1 MINEATRKQL
11 SEAAARHEACLRGI
25 AGVRDP
31 TEAIRQLVNIER
43 EAWSES
49 PIEAE
54 NRPLE
59 YRHLLSLVEDP
70 AAIEERYAACAHPH
84 LKEIAA
90 QRYAETLQD
99 IDDMQRLMELSAHA
113 HPDLRRLAILRF
125 QQRLPEALRGVSSD
139 ALPRWFTRL
148 LMQPSEMANFL
159 SQSSCRAVI
168 GKVHE
173 LLGSSAL
180 GR

>member
-1 MINEATRKQL
+1 MNEATRKQL
-11 SEAAARHEACLRGI
+11 AEAVARHEACLRGI
-25 AGVRDP
+25 AGVHDQA
-31 TEAIRQLVNIER
+31 EAIRRLIGIER

-49 PIEAE
+49 PVEAE

-59 YRHLLSLVEDP
+59 YRHLLSLVANL
-70 AAIEERYAACAHPH
+70 AAIEERYAACTHPH

-90 QRYAETLQD
+90 QRYAETLQG

-113 HPDLRRLAILRF
+113 HPDLRRLSILRF

-168 GKVHE
+168 GKVNE
-173 LLGSSAL
+173 LLGGARDSA
-180 GR
+180 